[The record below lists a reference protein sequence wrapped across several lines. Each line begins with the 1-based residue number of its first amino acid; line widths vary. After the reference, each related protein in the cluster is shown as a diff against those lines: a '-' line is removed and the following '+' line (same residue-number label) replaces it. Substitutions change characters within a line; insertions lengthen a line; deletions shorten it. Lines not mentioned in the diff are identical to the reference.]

1 MAKKLGRRHT
11 RAQGT
16 TALAEKATPPPK
28 KQRRLSRKSRP
39 TRNKANNEATAPAD
53 GPITTDA
60 QAPSTAPRKAKAQ
73 RPRKSPGKGRYVS
86 IRAKILAVVG
96 IASLIAILI
105 TVFSGMV
112 FTQLSN
118 STQTLNGI
126 MGTYIREIDT
136 LKQHVW
142 NARVNAAN
150 ITSTTDTNQQARFIA
165 EVQNGFSAIDSQ
177 SELVHTL
184 YAEIGEAPDAL
195 ENFQLN
201 YDKYRDAV
209 NNELLE
215 AVRLNDLTA
224 VQTIR
229 SSKIVPLAQSMV
241 VSLDMLQKEAME
253 FASGEAV
260 KAENNARNSTIFF
273 FAMAGI
279 GIALAVG
286 ATLLMARRLRANVD
300 IVKEGMA
307 ALASGDLTHDVTVT
321 TRDEIGDMAASLT
334 AAQQELKKV
343 LSAVVDNAARSAEM
357 AQTLTASSTE
367 VATSSQE
374 TSSQAGVVATAA
386 EQVSGNV
393 QTVAAGSE
401 QMSASIREIAQNAQ
415 EATAVAQTAATT
427 ASNTNET
434 ISRLGDSSREIGD
447 VIKTITSIAEQTNLL
462 ALNATIEAARAGEAG
477 KGFAVVASEVKDLAG
492 ESARAAD
499 DVARRVEAIQGD
511 TRNAIEAIAQI
522 SGIIETINNYQ
533 LTIASAVEEQ
543 TATTNEMSRSAAEA
557 ATGSAEIANNITA
570 VAQIVDQSTHAITNI
585 NQTIESLADAAQQ
598 LRSQVEMFRF

>member
-1 MAKKLGRRHT
+1 M
-11 RAQGT
+11 
-16 TALAEKATPPPK
+16 
-28 KQRRLSRKSRP
+28 
-39 TRNKANNEATAPAD
+39 
-53 GPITTDA
+53 
-60 QAPSTAPRKAKAQ
+60 
-73 RPRKSPGKGRYVS
+73 
-86 IRAKILAVVG
+86 
-96 IASLIAILI
+96 
-105 TVFSGMV
+105 
-112 FTQLSN
+112 
-118 STQTLNGI
+118 
-126 MGTYIREIDT
+126 
-136 LKQHVW
+136 
-142 NARVNAAN
+142 
-150 ITSTTDTNQQARFIA
+150 
-165 EVQNGFSAIDSQ
+165 
-177 SELVHTL
+177 
-184 YAEIGEAPDAL
+184 
-195 ENFQLN
+195 
-201 YDKYRDAV
+201 

-224 VQTIR
+224 VQAIR

-241 VSLDMLQKEAME
+241 VSLDMLQKDAME
-253 FASGEAV
+253 FANGEAV
-260 KAENNARNSTIFF
+260 KAENNARNSTIYFF
-273 FAMAGI
+273 VMAGV
-279 GIALAVG
+279 GIALAIA

-343 LSAVVDNAARSAEM
+343 LSAVVDNATRSAEM

-511 TRNAIEAIAQI
+511 TRNAIEAIGQI

-598 LRSQVEMFRF
+598 LRRQVEMFRF